1 MRSKAVYLYGI
12 APCTGG
18 LAFGYDTG
26 SMSGIL
32 AMPQFLSYFDYPS
45 NFRQGGITASI
56 LAGAFAG
63 SIITGAFLADRLG
76 RKRTILLGSA
86 IFTIGCAIS
95 AAANGLAALVAG
107 RLING
112 LGNGCLAMM
121 VPLYQGEL
129 SPREI
134 RGRIISVQQCFINF
148 GILIAF
154 WIQYATSHI
163 DGQAAWRLPMGLQM
177 IATVALHITMYFLPE
192 SPRWLIQK
200 DRQEEALQVL
210 ARVHAQGDVNDPYVL
225 AEFQEITAKI
235 AYEKLHPPPSYW
247 KLLFGEERRRMWIG
261 IGVQFWQSMTGINI
275 IMYYAVFLFQQ
286 AGLSETSSSLL
297 ANGLQGL
304 VLNVF
309 TLPDMYYMDKWGRR
323 IPMIIGGIGMG
334 ISMMLIGVIMKTEG
348 DPVFDSLTQKTN
360 FTFKSAAASR
370 TVIAFVYIYVMV
382 FALTWAC
389 VAWVYPPEIF
399 SMNMRGRATSMTT
412 ATNWFINFWFGLYI
426 PTAMNKISWKL
437 YIIFMALCYLMSIVV
452 YLFYPE
458 SAGKTLEEMDLL
470 FTKGRSP
477 WVFLDRDA
485 TKIGAIFE
493 RDLARGE
500 ALIVDKEKG
509 DVDVAVARQ
518 VEDIGT
524 ANANANA
531 NVKEQSEKEDGNV

>member
-18 LAFGYDTG
+18 LAFGYVG
-26 SMSGIL
+26 LLSPFMRGIL

-129 SPREI
+129 SPRE
-134 RGRIISVQQCFINF
+134 S
-148 GILIAF
+148 
-154 WIQYATSHI
+154 
-163 DGQAAWRLPMGLQM
+163 
-177 IATVALHITMYFLPE
+177 ATVALHITMYFLPE